1 MENISMKV
9 SSLILIL
16 AVLGFA
22 ACSKPEPP
30 QYVGIDDMKV
40 LSIGLAE
47 SMIGLN
53 IKMYN
58 PNRSRMQLKSANME
72 IFVNNQLLG
81 TTLLDSLI
89 QIPKRD
95 TFAVPVKVTVTTLS
109 SATKLLQSLSDTS
122 VVLRVAGTAR
132 LGKGGIFVNYPLAY
146 EGRQTIR

>member
-1 MENISMKV
+1 MENIFMKV

-95 TFAVPVKVTVTTLS
+95 TFAVPVKVTVKTLS